1 MTDTV
6 YKIRLQSETKYEW
19 TFAQLLFFSS
29 TFDMDKLR
37 EIRWHHWKKGLKIN
51 DIAKFESDMLKT
63 NEGIRVGGGGGG
75 GGGTNLEV
83 CGTMSS
89 LAHAV

>member
-1 MTDTV
+1 
-6 YKIRLQSETKYEW
+6 
-19 TFAQLLFFSS
+19 
-29 TFDMDKLR
+29 MDKLR

-51 DIAKFESDMLKT
+51 DTAKFGSDLLKT
-63 NEGIRVGGGGGG
+63 NEGIRVGGG

>member
-1 MTDTV
+1 M
-6 YKIRLQSETKYEW
+6 
-19 TFAQLLFFSS
+19 
-29 TFDMDKLR
+29 
-37 EIRWHHWKKGLKIN
+37 N
-51 DIAKFESDMLKT
+51 DIAKFESDLLKT
-63 NEGIRVGGGGGG
+63 NEGIRV